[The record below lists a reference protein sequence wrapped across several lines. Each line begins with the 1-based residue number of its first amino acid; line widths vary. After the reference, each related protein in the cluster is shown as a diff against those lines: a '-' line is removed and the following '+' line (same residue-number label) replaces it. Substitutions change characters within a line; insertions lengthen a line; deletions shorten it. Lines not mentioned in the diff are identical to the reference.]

1 MRQCY
6 MGKRKNS
13 PGFRRGSEGYTLQPY
28 DPRKMEYELPAV
40 SQMAGCGTLY
50 SYQIVALFGEEPFE
64 KSKLANEAG
73 AEPGDEKAGDE
84 AANE

>member
-1 MRQCY
+1 M
-6 MGKRKNS
+6 
-13 PGFRRGSEGYTLQPY
+13 
-28 DPRKMEYELPAV
+28 
-40 SQMAGCGTLY
+40 
-50 SYQIVALFGEEPFE
+50 VALFGEEPFE